1 MTKKNYLMFAQ
12 ISFKAETDKEAI
24 EKTWQLEQLLEENG
38 YYLRQHHTG
47 QMDNIRS
54 VRYGR

>member
-1 MTKKNYLMFAQ
+1 MFAQ

-24 EKTWQLEQLLEENG
+24 EKTWQLEQLIEENG
-38 YYLRQHHTG
+38 YYLKQHHTG